1 MHRFCPSLHPL
12 VLTCLSSFLSPSL
25 IYRFSPLLQDNLTS
39 ATLPRNY
46 KVSPL
51 ATDRRSDIGSYRRS
65 MGSAGPSG
73 TLPRSWQPVSRI
85 PMPPSSPQPRNT
97 LRQRP
102 IPLSMI
108 FKLQNAFWEH
118 GASRAV
124 LPGSPIFSRAPP
136 PKLPPQPPPQPPT
149 QAQPQMPPQP
159 QAQAQPQT
167 PAPQQ
172 TWPPVNEGESA
183 ERVPAQTLGTRA
195 AGQLWPNLSPDTE
208 PAESRARSPWECT
221 QGRGYR
227 AVEQSL
233 GRLRTYALASQSLHS
248 LSINAESQYNPV
260 FWDMTLK
267 PYQFLKIRQCIESAL
282 CPLSPDWQHPSVPE
296 GLSFSLSELMTCCV
310 TQDKSLY
317 LSGPVF
323 PTCEKSVTMFTL

>member
-1 MHRFCPSLHPL
+1 MRSCFSLSCWDYWCGLSHTGSVLPLTPCPY
-12 VLTCLSSFLSPSL
+12 LSKFLSPSL
-25 IYRFSPLLQDNLTS
+25 SLPLPQDNLTS

-51 ATDRRSDIGSYRRS
+51 ATDRDRRSDLGSYRRS

-85 PMPPSSPQPRNT
+85 PMPPSSPQPRNA

-159 QAQAQPQT
+159 QTQAQPQT

-183 ERVPAQTLGTRA
+183 RGFRHKCWGPEQLRGCGQARVQTLSPQRA
-195 AGQLWPNLSPDTE
+195 GPDNHGNVH
-208 PAESRARSPWECT
+208 SARVT
-221 QGRGYR
+221 
-227 AVEQSL
+227 
-233 GRLRTYALASQSLHS
+233 
-248 LSINAESQYNPV
+248 
-260 FWDMTLK
+260 
-267 PYQFLKIRQCIESAL
+267 
-282 CPLSPDWQHPSVPE
+282 E
-296 GLSFSLSELMTCCV
+296 GLSRALGGLGLV
-310 TQDKSLY
+310 L
-317 LSGPVF
+317 
-323 PTCEKSVTMFTL
+323 